1 MLFLCSVLRLVFL
14 WYLQKSHMDHGPT
27 LGKSHVLW
35 GNPYAPGD
43 VELILVGDRG
53 LPAAG
58 DTLFY
63 DIQYLCSSVHTINE
77 VGYVVRP
84 TLEKV

>member
-1 MLFLCSVLRLVFL
+1 MLFLCSVLRLVLL
-14 WYLQKSHMDHGPT
+14 WYLQLSHMDHGPT

-58 DTLFY
+58 DMLFY